1 MTRAAS
7 CAATRGERIVRGI
20 AALFVAAVAVSM
32 LDTPLVA
39 IPAGI
44 CAALLAVAAVTGWCP
59 GAPLAPRGPS
69 EPAENTLGFADA
81 RRAAQAD

>member
-59 GAPLAPRGPS
+59 GALPAPRGPS
-69 EPAENTLGFADA
+69 EPAE
-81 RRAAQAD
+81 